1 MTSKLY
7 YTDPLIAAY
16 MFEHFD
22 VHYIDEFKLE
32 FIWGKSTT
40 GLYPVAPEKIFIA
53 DNFLHIFEP
62 QEGDIGEDED
72 GFKCVFERDNWGI
85 YDNGVRLYYYLF
97 NEMEPLEIEGSVMI
111 IKRQG
116 KAFFMPEVSNDQ

>member
-16 MFEHFD
+16 MYEYFD

-62 QEGDIGEDED
+62 QKADD
-72 GFKCVFERDNWGI
+72 GFDDLNRPCEFIGGSWEVCGVDHELINI
-85 YDNGVRLYYYLF
+85 QPNGEVKISR
-97 NEMEPLEIEGSVMI
+97 
-111 IKRQG
+111 RQG
-116 KAFFMPEVSNDQ
+116 KAFFWPEVSDDQ

>member
-16 MFEHFD
+16 MYEYFD

-62 QEGDIGEDED
+62 QVGDVIRSYDLDRRMAED
-72 GFKCVFERDNWGI
+72 GVILIEHESDLQLAKK
-85 YDNGVRLYYYLF
+85 YL
-97 NEMEPLEIEGSVMI
+97 SADSHYI
-111 IKRQG
+111 IQRQG
-116 KAFFMPEVSNDQ
+116 KAFFWPEVSDDQ